1 MHPNGPGANARRV
14 VRQPKAPDKELL
26 PGELGK
32 LPVKDLRKRAAPL
45 PRPTNRVPDLHGND
59 AEVAPQNPPL
69 DVAAP
74 KRRPL
79 ELVNVAVEEG
89 PREDELEHL
98 SPERQLERAKLQPDV
113 SQYLHLDGAF
123 VRLAELKAR
132 GIPSRQPY
140 SSHTSL

>member
-1 MHPNGPGANARRV
+1 MPN
-14 VRQPKAPDKELL
+14 
-26 PGELGK
+26 
-32 LPVKDLRKRAAPL
+32 
-45 PRPTNRVPDLHGND
+45 LHGND
-59 AEVAPQNPPL
+59 AEVAAQDPPL

-79 ELVNVAVEEG
+79 KLVDVAVEEG

-98 SPERQLERAKLQPDV
+98 SSERQLERAKLQPNV
-113 SQYLHLDGAF
+113 SQYLHLDGAV

-132 GIPSRQPY
+132 RVPSRQPY